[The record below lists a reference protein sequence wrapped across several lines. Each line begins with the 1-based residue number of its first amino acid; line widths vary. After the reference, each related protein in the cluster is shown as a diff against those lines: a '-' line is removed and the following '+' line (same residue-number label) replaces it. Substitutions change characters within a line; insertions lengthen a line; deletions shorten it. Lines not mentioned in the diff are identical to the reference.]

1 MKLRRCATLFLELD
15 CEPRFAFS
23 SLLSG
28 GDGLARTA
36 RWLAWTAHLPTP
48 VEVTL
53 AEVEVLE
60 DEALWQDCE
69 RSQAQARHGSERI
82 SSLLVKGLLLG
93 DHSEHAALRE
103 TEQRTRDIAWWP
115 PAAIAQ
121 AQGCW
126 QAVDIQARSDVGLMM
141 DSQDMVDAF
150 GVAPTPEY
158 RRLPTQPTTPLQRP
172 QCSEF
177 DVLLAQRKTCR
188 NFDSEGRV
196 SAQDLATMLHRV
208 WGAMGT
214 LELVPGAVAVK
225 KNSPAGG
232 GLHAVEAY
240 VLVQRAEGLVPGLY
254 HYLALEH
261 ALETLKLMSSAE
273 AAAMAHQC
281 VAGQHWFAN
290 VPVMAIMTARFD
302 RLFWKYR
309 RHSKAWRVAHLDV
322 GHLSQTMYLSAA
334 DLGLGAFVTAA
345 INDGDIALALG
356 LRAMQEGAIA
366 LVGFGPRA
374 DQTVTLELDNLT
386 PTAAALARSDS

>member
-15 CEPRFAFS
+15 CEPRFEFR

-28 GDGLARTA
+28 GDGLTRAP
-36 RWLAWTAHLPTP
+36 RWLAWTAHLPAP
-48 VEVTL
+48 VEVSL
-53 AEVEVLE
+53 AEADVLC

-69 RSQAQARHGSERI
+69 LEQAQARHGSERI
-82 SSLLVKGLLLG
+82 DSLLTKGLLLG
-93 DHSEHAALRE
+93 DHPEHIALRQG
-103 TEQRTRDIAWWP
+103 EQHARDIAWWP

-121 AQGCW
+121 AQGRW
-126 QAVDIQARSDVGLMM
+126 QAVDIQARNEAGLMM
-141 DSQDMVDAF
+141 DSQEIVDAF
-150 GVAPTPEY
+150 GAAPTPEY
-158 RRLPTQPTTPLQRP
+158 RREPTRP
-172 QCSEF
+172 ALALLRPERG
-177 DVLLAQRKTCR
+177 DLDALLARRKTCR
-188 NFDSEGRV
+188 NFDPDAEV

-208 WGAMGT
+208 WGAVGT
-214 LELVPGAVAVK
+214 LELAPGAVAVK

-240 VLVQRAEGLVPGLY
+240 VLVQRVEGLAPGLY

-261 ALETLKLMSSAE
+261 ALEPLRAMSAPE
-273 AAAMAHQC
+273 AATLAHQC

-309 RHSKAWRVAHLDV
+309 RHTKAWRVVHLDV

-345 INDGDIALALG
+345 INDHDVDKALALQS
-356 LRAMQEGAIA
+356 MQEGAIA
-366 LVGFGPRA
+366 VVGFGPRA
-374 DQTVTLELDNLT
+374 SQTVTLELDDLM
-386 PTAAALARSDS
+386 PTAAALHSR